1 MSTNESS
8 NGCNFEAVCFSTNF
22 QNFSAISIMKQY
34 FMSTNC
40 LDINYVDK
48 NNVTFKHSLSLGK
61 KNAQIDCDNTY
72 IEVTP
77 LSKNVKIKD
86 ETDCFIIFFDLEYND
101 SLDELNKIL
110 KMISD
115 ICEIDRKIY
124 VITFY
129 TDESNIKSEIDEEN
143 LKNFFGRYMLNSYDI
158 SKVNMSSQDE
168 LTNKIDIIT
177 KEALEEKSLIN
188 SDVKDFDNDK
198 SKSACLIY

>member
-1 MSTNESS
+1 MFYN
-8 NGCNFEAVCFSTNF
+8 
-22 QNFSAISIMKQY
+22 
-34 FMSTNC
+34 
-40 LDINYVDK
+40 
-48 NNVTFKHSLSLGK
+48 
-61 KNAQIDCDNTY
+61 
-72 IEVTP
+72 
-77 LSKNVKIKD
+77 
-86 ETDCFIIFFDLEYND
+86 FFDLEYND

-115 ICEIDRKIY
+115 ICEIDRKIN

>member
-61 KNAQIDCDNTY
+61 KNGRIDCDNTY

-86 ETDCFIIFFDLEYND
+86 ETDCFIIFLI
-101 SLDELNKIL
+101 LNI
-110 KMISD
+110 MIH
-115 ICEIDRKIY
+115 
-124 VITFY
+124 
-129 TDESNIKSEIDEEN
+129 
-143 LKNFFGRYMLNSYDI
+143 
-158 SKVNMSSQDE
+158 
-168 LTNKIDIIT
+168 
-177 KEALEEKSLIN
+177 
-188 SDVKDFDNDK
+188 
-198 SKSACLIY
+198 